1 MSHCA
6 VCMGQ
11 GLRRDHQREGVAWS
25 KREAPWQTFLF
36 MFYYELVK
44 PIHSREETNEL
55 PQSVTSRP
63 QLSTHASVVQSAL
76 PLKPPL
82 PGCWDTDLRHHVIP
96 AMNISAN
103 FSKR

>member
-63 QLSTHASVVQSAL
+63 QLSTHTHVLFSPLFLSSL
-76 PLKPPL
+76 PSLAV
-82 PGCWDTDLRHHVIP
+82 GTQ
-96 AMNISAN
+96 ISGIMS
-103 FSKR
+103 FQP